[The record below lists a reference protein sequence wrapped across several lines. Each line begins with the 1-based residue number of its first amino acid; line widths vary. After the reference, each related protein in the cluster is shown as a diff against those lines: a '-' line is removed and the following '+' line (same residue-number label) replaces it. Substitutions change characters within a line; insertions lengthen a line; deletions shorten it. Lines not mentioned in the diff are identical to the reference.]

1 MPEPKKPAKKATS
14 PRQMSG
20 KYRDWA
26 QNRKKPA
33 PLGRYEDMS
42 PLNASRA
49 SKKAVK
55 KASAEGP
62 KRSMPRKKK

>member
-1 MPEPKKPAKKATS
+1 MPGPKKPAKKTVP

-20 KYRDWA
+20 NYRHWA

-49 SKKAVK
+49 SKKAIK

-62 KRSMPRKKK
+62 KKRVPRKKK